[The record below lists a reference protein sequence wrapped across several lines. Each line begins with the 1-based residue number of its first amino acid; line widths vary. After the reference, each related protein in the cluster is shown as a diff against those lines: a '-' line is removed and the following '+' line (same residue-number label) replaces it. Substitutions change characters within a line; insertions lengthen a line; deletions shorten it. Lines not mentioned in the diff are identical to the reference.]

1 MDLYIDHQGNVV
13 GGFLFLA
20 GLLADIVLGIL
31 WLSGGLPHLWLWHIP
46 AVLFWSVGINLFCT
60 NSQCRSEITTFSRFF
75 GRWNRWGV
83 SALVLGLMTFPGCGS
98 CALSLTL
105 LVARLRVLNPAEKK
119 PELEIA
125 GHYSQIPPTPP
136 GPAQPLIDELR
147 MGDTEAM
154 RAVVAKIG
162 QYGRPD
168 TTLLLRQLLSDT
180 RAEVRRDAAL
190 ALTKLEGDLA
200 QTLNQAYQA
209 WQAAPE
215 DRVIRLAL
223 IDQAYHFGKSNVL
236 DNTSQRFYLQLAR
249 DLLTPLLA
257 EDSDGQ
263 LWLQLAY
270 IHESLGELVEALH
283 AAQQALS
290 GLPEIATPLVMD
302 LAFRAHAW
310 NDLLAIKGNVS
321 KLPQT
326 EQPIL
331 LEPISW
337 QQEALHG

>member
-1 MDLYIDHQGNVV
+1 
-13 GGFLFLA
+13 
-20 GLLADIVLGIL
+20 
-31 WLSGGLPHLWLWHIP
+31 
-46 AVLFWSVGINLFCT
+46 
-60 NSQCRSEITTFSRFF
+60 
-75 GRWNRWGV
+75 
-83 SALVLGLMTFPGCGS
+83 MTFPGCGS

-105 LVARLRVLNPAEKK
+105 LIARLKVPTLIEIEKE

-125 GHYSQIPPTPP
+125 SHSYFIPPTPP

-215 DRVIRLAL
+215 DKVTRLAL
-223 IDQAYHFGKSNVL
+223 VDQAYRYGKSNVL
-236 DNTSQRFYLQLAR
+236 DSTTRRFYLQMAR
-249 DLLTPLLA
+249 DLLTLLLV
-257 EDSDGQ
+257 EDTDGH
-263 LWLQLAY
+263 LWLQLAH
-270 IHESLGELVEALH
+270 IHESLGELVEALY
-283 AAQQALS
+283 AAQQALAS
-290 GLPEIATPLVMD
+290 LPQEATPLAMD

-310 NDLLAIKGNVS
+310 DDLLALIGNT
-321 KLPQT
+321 KQLPQT
-326 EQPIL
+326 GPAL

-337 QQEALHG
+337 QQEALYG

>member
-1 MDLYIDHQGNVV
+1 
-13 GGFLFLA
+13 
-20 GLLADIVLGIL
+20 
-31 WLSGGLPHLWLWHIP
+31 
-46 AVLFWSVGINLFCT
+46 
-60 NSQCRSEITTFSRFF
+60 
-75 GRWNRWGV
+75 
-83 SALVLGLMTFPGCGS
+83 MTFPGCGS
-98 CALSLTL
+98 SALSLTL
-105 LVARLRVLNPAEKK
+105 LIARLKVPTLTEKE

-125 GHYSQIPPTPP
+125 SRFYLSPPTPP
-136 GPAQPLIDELR
+136 TPAQPLIDELR

-168 TTLLLRQLLSDT
+168 TTLILRQLLSDT

-200 QTLNQAYQA
+200 QTLSQAYQA

-215 DRVIRLAL
+215 DKVTRLTL
-223 IDQAYHFGKSNVL
+223 VDQAYRYGKSNVL
-236 DNTSQRFYLQLAR
+236 DSTTQRFYLQMAR
-249 DLLTPLLA
+249 DLLTPLVV
-257 EDSDGQ
+257 EDTDGH
-263 LWLQLAY
+263 LWLQLAH

-290 GLPEIATPLVMD
+290 RLPQEATLLAMD

-310 NDLLAIKGNVS
+310 DDLLTLIGNTKQLS
-321 KLPQT
+321 QT
-326 EQPIL
+326 ESAL

-337 QQEALHG
+337 QQEALYG